1 MVNVTVTT
9 AGTSGPRGT
18 GWLNGTGAP
27 SDTIGFDGDFWLDR
41 TDPNNPDYYGPKT
54 GGTWTGHGPYTF
66 GGGTG
71 VQSVTAGNAS
81 ITVGG
86 SATAPTVEI
95 NEPWVFNV
103 MDHGAVGNG
112 VEAHDGAMGI
122 GSATLTSASGAF
134 ATAVVGMPIAVK
146 GAGAAAPTTLVTT
159 IATVVSANQVTL
171 SAINASGS
179 ALTGLQV
186 QFGTDDTAAFNA
198 AVTAAVAYA
207 QANGGLAKVYIP
219 AANNFY
225 VIAGALITGGS
236 TLGNAQIPLP
246 IIPAAGNKVTLI
258 FEGVG
263 NGAAFQHWQQT
274 VTQRSGSTL
283 VSFGVYASSTAQTN
297 DINANGNPSVIGGPT
312 TAHGYG
318 ASALFSNM
326 YVVFKDMAI
335 RTTYSNSGLSW
346 GAGDFYGVAEGS
358 LQNFTY
364 GGCGQV
370 QNGDFANTNTFSAG
384 LSVGFLMPANGN
396 NDNCW
401 VSNVSC
407 QGGYTYAMFI
417 SEHFVAD
424 RLAILYSWTAMA
436 IIGTYGG
443 SFGAS
448 HAINLGQVSIESCSK
463 LINVLGAGQ
472 GGQGPWLYGVIDVEG
487 SISLIDNGSG
497 GLNALLGVVYLAG
510 LTNPSTFDL
519 QHPTGLK
526 IVNGLQGYV
535 ANVHTSGYTVT
546 VLDDTILVDASAGA
560 VTITL
565 ISAAWTPNVFHVKKI
580 DSSANAVTVAAAA
593 GELIDGAATQSL
605 AAQWNSVTVAPA
617 RVSGTWGWY
626 KL

>member
-1 MVNVTVTT
+1 VVNVTVTT

-18 GWLNGTGAP
+18 GWLNGTTTP
-27 SDTIGFDGDFWLDR
+27 SDSLGFDGDFYLNDSN
-41 TDPNNPDYYGPKT
+41 PNSPVYYGPKT
-54 GGTWTGHGPYTF
+54 AGTWTGHGPYSF
-66 GGGTG
+66 GTG
-71 VQSVTAGNAS
+71 VSQS
-81 ITVGG
+81 
-86 SATAPTVEI
+86 
-95 NEPWVFNV
+95 WVFDV
-103 MDHGAVGNG
+103 VETYGAKGDGTEV
-112 VEAHDGAMGI
+112 HDGAMLNN
-122 GSATLTSASGAF
+122 STTLTCASGPF
-134 ATAVVGMPIAVK
+134 ANAVPGMPIAVK
-146 GAGAAAPTTLVTT
+146 NAGASAPTTLVTT
-159 IATVVSANQVTL
+159 IATRISNTQVTL
-171 SAINASGS
+171 NAPNASGVDQ
-179 ALTGLQV
+179 TNLQV
-186 QFGTDDTAAFNA
+186 QFGTDDTVAFRNA
-198 AVTAAVAYA
+198 VNDAVEYA
-207 QANGGLAKVYIP
+207 QAHGGLAKVFIP
-219 AANNFY
+219 AASSFY
-225 VIAGALITGGS
+225 VIAGALQTGGS

-246 IIPAAGNKVTLI
+246 IIPAADNKVTLI
-258 FEGVG
+258 FEGAG
-263 NGAAFQHWQQT
+263 NAAAFQHWQQT

-283 VSFGVYASSTAQTN
+283 VSFGVYANSTAQSN
-297 DINANGNPSVIGGPT
+297 DINTNGNPSVIGGPT

-326 YVVFKDMAI
+326 YVVFKDVAI
-335 RTTYSNSGLSW
+335 RTTYSNGGLTW
-346 GAGDFYGVAEGS
+346 GAGDLYGCAEGS

-424 RLAILYSWTAMA
+424 RLGILYSWTAMA

-472 GGQGPWLYGVIDVEG
+472 GGQGPWVYGVIDVEG
-487 SISLIDNGSG
+487 SLSLIDNGSG
-497 GLNALLGVVYLAG
+497 GLNALLGEVTLAG
-510 LTNPSTFDL
+510 LTNPSNFDL

-526 IVNGLQGYV
+526 IINGLQGYV
-535 ANVHTSGYTVT
+535 ANVHASDYTVT

-565 ISAAWTPNVFHVKKI
+565 ISAAWTPNVYHVKKI
-580 DSSANAVTVAAAA
+580 DSSSNAVAVAAAS

-605 AAQWNSVTVAPA
+605 VAQWDHTTVAPA
-617 RVSGTWGWY
+617 RVSSVWGWY
-626 KL
+626 QI